1 MKPWSETN
9 TFEVIAEEKL
19 QTNHGKFK
27 HEKIT
32 LQNGNK
38 EKNSRQF
45 CESDCFEDTLIK
57 LPALCNY

>member
-9 TFEVIAEEKL
+9 TFAVIAEEKL

-38 EKNSRQF
+38 EKTVGNFVS
-45 CESDCFEDTLIK
+45 LIASK
-57 LPALCNY
+57 IC